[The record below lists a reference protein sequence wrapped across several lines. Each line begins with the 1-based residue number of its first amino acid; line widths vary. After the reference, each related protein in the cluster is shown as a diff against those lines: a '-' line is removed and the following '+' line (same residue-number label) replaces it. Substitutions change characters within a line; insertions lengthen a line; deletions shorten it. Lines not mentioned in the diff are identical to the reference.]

1 MFRESAALATD
12 LHYTFHN
19 ETGGVVRTSIPTW
32 VIVAIGLVMNIVA
45 ALMTN
50 FVIDDLGEQAGSY
63 AETQRANAQLIQL
76 TWQQVDAL
84 ERRRETILTI
94 MATRPHEAVLPAPFV
109 QQLLQPF
116 STMAAM
122 PLHRDNLDTLMAGI
136 DSQQDLL
143 RNKIDTL
150 YLDNLQL
157 RDSEREISAS
167 ISGYRNLALF
177 LQILGLALIMAR
189 DLSRKID

>member
-1 MFRESAALATD
+1 MRIGL
-12 LHYTFHN
+12 
-19 ETGGVVRTSIPTW
+19 PTW

-50 FVIDDLGEQAGSY
+50 FVIDDLGKQAASY
-63 AETQRANAQLIQL
+63 VETQSANAQLIQL
-76 TWQQVDAL
+76 SWQQVDAL

-94 MATRPHEAVLPAPFV
+94 MATRPQESALPVPFAH
-109 QQLLQPF
+109 QLLQPF
-116 STMAAM
+116 SNMADM
-122 PLHRDNLDTLMAGI
+122 PINSENLSKIMKGI
-136 DSQQDLL
+136 DEKQDLL
-143 RNKIDTL
+143 RNKIDAL
-150 YLDNLQL
+150 YLNNLQL
-157 RDSEREISAS
+157 SDSQREITGS